1 MSPTPDSPSPL
12 KHAADL
18 PSLDAERMDMLR
30 ELCLDAGQDLLRDML
45 GSWESEAA
53 RHLANAQQAMTA
65 ANQPALKAAAHAIKG
80 SCGNMGIVRLAELGR
95 QLEHQV
101 EVPAEAQA
109 ILDEMVA
116 EFNAAREKLAQ
127 ITV

>member
-1 MSPTPDSPSPL
+1 MSPTPDFPSPL

-45 GSWESEAA
+45 GSWENEAS
-53 RHLANAQQAMTA
+53 RHLANAQKAMA
-65 ANQPALKAAAHAIKG
+65 DSNAQALKTAAHALKG

-101 EVPAEAQA
+101 EVPAEAKA
-109 ILDEMVA
+109 LLDEMVA
-116 EFNAAREKLAQ
+116 EFNAAREKLAK

>member
-1 MSPTPDSPSPL
+1 MNSTPDSPTPP

-45 GSWESEAA
+45 DSWESEAA
-53 RHLANAQQAMTA
+53 KHLAKAERAMA
-65 ANQPALKAAAHAIKG
+65 EADPEALKVAAHALKG

-95 QLEHQV
+95 QLEHQAALPD
-101 EVPAEAQA
+101 EAKALLAE
-109 ILDEMVA
+109 MKA
-116 EFNAAREKLAQ
+116 EFDHAKDELAK